1 MMLYGVRFLLNLF
14 EMLIYRRFLEAY
26 IGNRR
31 TGLELSVLIMGI
43 CAGISSFVN
52 SLGNPVCNLL
62 NTVMILCCSAYS
74 TGQQVVPGFLPY

>member
-43 CAGISSFVN
+43 CAGISSFVTEN
-52 SLGNPVCNLL
+52 FNC
-62 NTVMILCCSAYS
+62 
-74 TGQQVVPGFLPY
+74 

>member
-31 TGLELSVLIMGI
+31 TGLELSVLIMVSVQ
-43 CAGISSFVN
+43 ASAALST
-52 SLGNPVCNLL
+52 PWA
-62 NTVMILCCSAYS
+62 ILCVIC
-74 TGQQVVPGFLPY
+74 

>member
-31 TGLELSVLIMGI
+31 TGLELSVQASAALSTPW
-43 CAGISSFVN
+43 A
-52 SLGNPVCNLL
+52 
-62 NTVMILCCSAYS
+62 ILCVIC
-74 TGQQVVPGFLPY
+74 

>member
-43 CAGISSFVN
+43 L
-52 SLGNPVCNLL
+52 SL
-62 NTVMILCCSAYS
+62 IHI
-74 TGQQVVPGFLPY
+74 

>member
-43 CAGISSFVN
+43 CAGKIGRAHV
-52 SLGNPVCNLL
+52 
-62 NTVMILCCSAYS
+62 
-74 TGQQVVPGFLPY
+74 

>member
-43 CAGISSFVN
+43 CAWHQQ
-52 SLGNPVCNLL
+52 
-62 NTVMILCCSAYS
+62 LCQLP
-74 TGQQVVPGFLPY
+74 GQSCV